1 MAKSGKAKLIK
12 GSATYL
18 WEEMKTMNKRKL
30 KAMGEMASG
39 YISMKL
45 SGGKKKPTSDSSPV
59 RRTTLS
65 PIER

>member
-18 WEEMKTMNKRKL
+18 WEEMKTMNKRKF

-39 YISMKL
+39 YLSMKL
-45 SGGKKKPTSDSSPV
+45 SSGKKKSSSTSSHVP
-59 RRTTLS
+59 RTTLS

>member
-12 GSATYL
+12 GSAKYL
-18 WEEMKTMNKRKL
+18 WEEMKTMNKRKF

-39 YISMKL
+39 YLSMKMNR
-45 SGGKKKPTSDSSPV
+45 KKSTSSPV
-59 RRTTLS
+59 PRRSLS

>member
-39 YISMKL
+39 YISMRL
-45 SGGKKKPTSDSSPV
+45 GSKKKTTSSSRVP
-59 RRTTLS
+59 RTTLS